1 LAGFGTVETE
11 GGAVYATDE
20 TVVGLFGGVFVYAVG
35 VGLGFGGGVVD
46 VATEVDCCGA
56 GGGMGGG
63 AGDGTLGARW
73 DASVRGTRL
82 EGL

>member
-1 LAGFGTVETE
+1 MARFGTVETE

-35 VGLGFGGGVVD
+35 VGLGFGGRIVN

-56 GGGMGGG
+56 GGGLGGG
-63 AGDGTLGARW
+63 AGDGALGASW
-73 DASVRGTRL
+73 DGSVCGARL

>member
-1 LAGFGTVETE
+1 VETE

-20 TVVGLFGGVFVYAVG
+20 TVVRLFGLFVYTIG

-56 GGGMGGG
+56 GGGLGGG
-63 AGDGTLGARW
+63 AGDGAL
-73 DASVRGTRL
+73 
-82 EGL
+82 

>member
-1 LAGFGTVETE
+1 MARFGTVETE
-11 GGAVYATDE
+11 GGTVYATDE

-35 VGLGFGGGVVD
+35 VGLGFGRGVVD

-56 GGGMGGG
+56 GGQLGGG
-63 AGDGTLGARW
+63 ARDGTLGARW
-73 DASVRGTRL
+73 DRSVRGTGL